1 MFAKKLTEPAAVREN
16 RLNWKV
22 GRVVEGASL
31 LRTKSVWIREFES
44 LTFRK
49 LKEGIR
55 IGATELKNSG
65 TQKRHGGI

>member
-1 MFAKKLTEPAAVREN
+1 MEGWLRGRKHHTANVAVAKA
-16 RLNWKV
+16 
-22 GRVVEGASL
+22 
-31 LRTKSVWIREFES
+31 IRGFES
-44 LTFRK
+44 LTLRK